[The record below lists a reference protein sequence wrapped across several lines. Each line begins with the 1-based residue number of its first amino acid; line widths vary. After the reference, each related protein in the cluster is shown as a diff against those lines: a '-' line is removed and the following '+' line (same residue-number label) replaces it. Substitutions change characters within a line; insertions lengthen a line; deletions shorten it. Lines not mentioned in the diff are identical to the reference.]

1 MGNGERVP
9 PYTCSGRSTMRT
21 FTRLGVTLV
30 LAGFACAGYAQ
41 GFPAKPLRLIV
52 PFAPGGTNDI
62 IARGVAPELSAILGQ
77 QLIVDNRGGASG
89 QIGAEAVAKSPPDGY
104 TLMLVSSSVM
114 SHGPAAFPKLRYD
127 MERDF
132 AAVGRVCEVPL
143 VIVMHPSVPVRTT
156 KQLIALARARP
167 NDLRMG
173 IGGTGTTSHLVQE
186 LFHVATGTKMLI
198 VPYKGAGPALV
209 DLLGGHLDGRI
220 DQIPSSMAHIQSG
233 RLRAIAVTA
242 TSRAQLLPD
251 VPTIAES
258 AVPGVDASA
267 VIGVFVPV
275 ATTPDLVQLPNAA
288 LNIAID
294 APAIK
299 ERCAS
304 RGAEARPS
312 TPAELG
318 KFVREDTAKWR
329 KVVQQAGIKV
339 E

>member
-1 MGNGERVP
+1 MSILARVAA
-9 PYTCSGRSTMRT
+9 SL
-21 FTRLGVTLV
+21 FLAGVTPV
-30 LAGFACAGYAQ
+30 VSGQ
-41 GFPAKPLRLIV
+41 SFPAKPLRLIV
-52 PFAPGGTNDI
+52 PFAPGGANDI

-132 AAVGRVCEVPL
+132 APVGRVCELPL

-156 KQLIALARARP
+156 KQLIALAKSRP

-220 DQIPSSMAHIQSG
+220 DQIPSSLPHIQSG
-233 RLRAIAVTA
+233 RLRAIAVT
-242 TSRAQLLPD
+242 TTRRAQLLPE
-251 VPTIAES
+251 VPTVAES
-258 AVPGVDASA
+258 AVPGFDAST
-267 VIGVFVPV
+267 VIGIFAPI
-275 ATTPDLVQLPNAA
+275 ATPQDLVQRLNVA
-288 LNIAID
+288 LVKALA

-299 ERCAS
+299 ERFAS
-304 RGAEARPS
+304 QGAEAYPS
-312 TPAELG
+312 TPDELG
-318 KFVREDTAKWR
+318 RFVREDTAKWR
-329 KVVQQAGIKV
+329 KVVQQAGIKL